1 MAKKRCNFLTRKRR
15 QGVDGYYVAGS
26 VYFSLREAKK
36 EARKLAKEDKRTIVV
51 EDVASGKT
59 VATFRSNPAT
69 TIRGWVKARA
79 VKIVRNKRGQAVSVK
94 IRT

>member
-1 MAKKRCNFLTRKRR
+1 MAKRTVSTLSHVQIRR
-15 QGVDGYYVAGS
+15 AAHNLQMPGASDTEVREALRAAIRDGY
-26 VYFSLREAKK
+26 
-36 EARKLAKEDKRTIVV
+36 KLADF
-51 EDVASGKT
+51 DVFNAKDYP
-59 VATFRSNPAT
+59 AKLFKKNPGT